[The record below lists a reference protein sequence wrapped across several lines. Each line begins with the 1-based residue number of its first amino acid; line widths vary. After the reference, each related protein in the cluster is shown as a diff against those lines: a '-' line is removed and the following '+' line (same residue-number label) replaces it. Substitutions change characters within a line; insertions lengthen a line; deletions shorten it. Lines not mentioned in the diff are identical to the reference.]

1 MKTGNLLFSAVQFVF
16 AALVVLL
23 GGLFI
28 GLEYAPHLRYYI
40 ADFFQLTPHFSL
52 IGYLVLKGRGE
63 FIRQHT
69 LEELNF
75 QISLAIYLAAVVVI
89 SIPTFGIGGIL
100 GLPLGIAAIVLMIIA
115 AVKANAGD
123 FYRYPLI
130 FRFVK

>member
-1 MKTGNLLFSAVQFVF
+1 MTPQDQRLWAV
-16 AALVVLL
+16 LIHL
-23 GGLFI
+23 GGILF
-28 GLEYAPHLRYYI
+28 GFLPA
-40 ADFFQLTPHFSL
+40 L

-69 LEELNF
+69 LEELNL
-75 QISLAIYLAAVVVI
+75 QISLAIYFAAVVLI
-89 SIPTFGIGGIL
+89 SIPTLGIGAIL
-100 GLPLGIAAIVLMIIA
+100 GLPLGIVAIVFMIIA

>member
-1 MKTGNLLFSAVQFVF
+1 MTAAPPPLDPNYQAQPPMSPQDQRLWAVLIHLGGILFSFLPA
-16 AALVVLL
+16 
-23 GGLFI
+23 
-28 GLEYAPHLRYYI
+28 
-40 ADFFQLTPHFSL
+40 L

-75 QISLAIYLAAVVVI
+75 QISLAIYSVAVLLI
-89 SIPTFGIGGIL
+89 SIPTFGIGAIL
-100 GLPLGIAAIVLMIIA
+100 GLPLGIAAIIFMIIA

>member
-1 MKTGNLLFSAVQFVF
+1 MSPQDQRLWAVLIHLGGILFSFLPA
-16 AALVVLL
+16 
-23 GGLFI
+23 
-28 GLEYAPHLRYYI
+28 
-40 ADFFQLTPHFSL
+40 L

-75 QISLAIYLAAVVVI
+75 QISLAIYSVAVLLI
-89 SIPTFGIGGIL
+89 SIPTFGIGAIL
-100 GLPLGIAAIVLMIIA
+100 GLPLGIAAIIFMIIA